1 LLNTRRLFLLT
12 LLSGA
17 LVAGAVAGAPTAAFA
32 ETAPG
37 LYCNEFTNICYEV
50 RELPGTDPIS
60 NPDPETGFTAGP
72 VECTWPNFADAT
84 NVVVPC
90 STDNGYWSNKKHC
103 YIKLTSPQLEIP
115 PGEDANGAWYTCDP
129 PADSCGLYGCY
140 ILTYWSDTPPPGV
153 NTMTPGQA
161 AQRLISSFRLQGITV
176 GFAPDPTVAGS
187 KSYVGVPI
195 WMWVNNPTPL
205 SYGPYVQSTTLGGVT
220 ITATAQVS
228 SIVWNM
234 GDGTTVACANAGTPF
249 VVAYGAVDSPTCGH
263 RYARTS
269 ATQPG
274 GTFPITA
281 TSQWQVSWEGGGES
295 GMIPLTTTATS
306 AVRINEIQSVNVGDS
321 R

>member
-1 LLNTRRLFLLT
+1 MTRNEAGKPGDPGVDPGSGLT
-12 LLSGA
+12 
-17 LVAGAVAGAPTAAFA
+17 P
-32 ETAPG
+32 
-37 LYCNEFTNICYEV
+37 
-50 RELPGTDPIS
+50 
-60 NPDPETGFTAGP
+60 GP
-72 VECTWPNFADAT
+72 VECLDKQLNGSSEVITCQID
-84 NVVVPC
+84 V
-90 STDNGYWSNKKHC
+90 GYWSNARQC
-103 YIKLTSPQLEIP
+103 YQRLADPQSPP
-115 PGEDANGAWYTCDP
+115 PEGFDPVGAWYDCSPP
-129 PADSCGLYGCY
+129 PAPACSPTGQVCLDQWGTSNWL
-140 ILTYWSDTPPPGV
+140 LTPPPGI
-153 NTMTPGQA
+153 TTLTPGQA
-161 AQRLISSFRLQGITV
+161 ARSLVASFALTGITV

-195 WMWVNNPTPL
+195 WMWAANPTPL

-269 ATQPG
+269 AAQPG

-295 GMIPLTTTATS
+295 GVIPLTTTATS
-306 AVRINEIQSVNVGDS
+306 AVRINEIQSVNVGAGG
-321 R
+321 